1 MHVEVTSYPQGT
13 FQLLLHKQTLA
24 HPCMPRT
31 MDPHAAG
38 LCTETLAAIYIE
50 SHIETHI
57 SVLVLKA
64 YLRISPAKYV
74 YLLLLLLLRS
84 HLFLASSGIT
94 EDLVAE
100 SGSVA
105 SARDLDG
112 RVKPRPY
119 MQQTWQLS
127 EWAFKGA
134 ICTLN
139 DYRFAII
146 NTSSSCPRQQ
156 GHVNFKLLFTKKEES
171 EGGREV

>member
-1 MHVEVTSYPQGT
+1 
-13 FQLLLHKQTLA
+13 
-24 HPCMPRT
+24 

-74 YLLLLLLLRS
+74 HLLLLLRS

-100 SGSVA
+100 FGSAA
-105 SARDLDG
+105 SARELDG

-119 MQQTWQLS
+119 S
-127 EWAFKGA
+127 RRG
-134 ICTLN
+134 N
-139 DYRFAII
+139 
-146 NTSSSCPRQQ
+146 
-156 GHVNFKLLFTKKEES
+156 
-171 EGGREV
+171 